1 MNKLLIKQYIDKIN
15 TKDILNFAFNNGIE
29 INSSDAEVLNY
40 HLKNDWMELLYGD
53 PSAIIKNIELKLGS
67 EKALAISNIYFAYK
81 EKYKDYL

>member
-29 INSSDAEVLNY
+29 INSNDAEVLNY

-53 PSAIIKNIELKLGS
+53 PSSIIKDIELKLGS
-67 EKALAISNIYFAYK
+67 EKAGVISNIYFAYK